1 MLCRF
6 PLVVRIFSVLIA
18 GFLVAS
24 PAAAQNRG
32 TLFKASA
39 DGNAMYLYGTI
50 HASNPDY
57 YPTDPVLMQAIEQA
71 PALYTESVDTPG
83 MFHAV
88 AETFSLFGE
97 PTYKALSADSKK
109 RLAIQLNRANISK
122 TLGFRLQSVVMLEAV
137 AKAACPEA
145 KQSQVNVDEHLVSLA
160 QRHGVLVKG
169 LEDAE
174 LTRRL
179 VDNMSLAVKVSL
191 VESWLDRLEKP
202 DFCERQNLMRQ
213 GWLSAD
219 PDYLDA
225 TDKLMQADLS
235 LAGRYTYENLVRGRD
250 ARMAEKLFAMLPR
263 QDKIVVIVDATHLAG
278 KGSIVEL
285 LRAKGVT
292 VEKLY

>member
-1 MLCRF
+1 
-6 PLVVRIFSVLIA
+6 
-18 GFLVAS
+18 
-24 PAAAQNRG
+24 
-32 TLFKASA
+32 
-39 DGNAMYLYGTI
+39 
-50 HASNPDY
+50 
-57 YPTDPVLMQAIEQA
+57 
-71 PALYTESVDTPG
+71 
-83 MFHAV
+83 
-88 AETFSLFGE
+88 
-97 PTYKALSADSKK
+97 
-109 RLAIQLNRANISK
+109 
-122 TLGFRLQSVVMLEAV
+122 MLEAV